1 MIELLENGV
10 RRRNGRHGWIGSETV
25 ESRLGS
31 FKFRNGYPSVQA
43 AADLRDSLVLS
54 RAVDVYLAQM
64 PVVSWYHVWKGIA
77 GAGEARLNQM
87 VIWESL
93 MDAQTTLLTGNC
105 ETVYGLV
112 SFDLKRDGPVV
123 VELPPMMLGGFNDIW
138 QRSIADVGPTGVD
151 RGAGGKILLLP
162 PNHRETPP
170 EGYVVLRPRAYRV
183 SLGVRGFL
191 VSGETDHAVALMRS
205 TRIYPLRDAR
215 DPPAMHFV
223 NGSHQEI
230 DTIFADNYLF
240 FEDLAEI
247 ITSEPEDAISA
258 PERFELASIGIEK
271 YKPYKPNAERR
282 AVLADAARVGSA
294 MARVNTFASD
304 DPERLVYP
312 DRKWEWAFIGGSAE
326 FISQGYVNTDRRAAF
341 AYIAIGMWPA
351 MVEKIV
357 GGGSQYLWTP
367 RDAEGDYLDGA
378 NFYGLSIPA
387 EIPVRNFWS
396 VVVYDAESRSMLRNN
411 QKFPSRS
418 AYTDP
423 AINADGS
430 IDLYFGPKAPPEGA
444 KNWIE
449 TVPGKGWFP
458 LFRFYGPREPFF
470 DKSWKPGDI
479 ERIRS

>member
-1 MIELLENGV
+1 
-10 RRRNGRHGWIGSETV
+10 
-25 ESRLGS
+25 
-31 FKFRNGYPSVQA
+31 
-43 AADLRDSLVLS
+43 
-54 RAVDVYLAQM
+54 
-64 PVVSWYHVWKGIA
+64 
-77 GAGEARLNQM
+77 
-87 VIWESL
+87 
-93 MDAQTTLLTGNC
+93 
-105 ETVYGLV
+105 
-112 SFDLKRDGPVV
+112 
-123 VELPPMMLGGFNDIW
+123 
-138 QRSIADVGPTGVD
+138 
-151 RGAGGKILLLP
+151 
-162 PNHRETPP
+162 
-170 EGYVVLRPRAYRV
+170 
-183 SLGVRGFL
+183 
-191 VSGETDHAVALMRS
+191 
-205 TRIYPLRDAR
+205 
-215 DPPAMHFV
+215 MHFV

>member
-1 MIELLENGV
+1 V

-64 PVVSWYHVWKGIA
+64 PVVSWYHVWKAIA

-205 TRIYPLRDAR
+205 TRIYPLRDAS

-258 PERFELASIGIEK
+258 PERFALASIGIEK

-341 AYIAIGMWPA
+341 AYIAIGMLPA

-367 RDAEGDYLDGA
+367 RDADGDYLDGA

-430 IDLYFGPKAPPEGA
+430 IDLYFGPKAPREGA